1 MSLFVALPL
10 IAFYLGTS
18 YGKSFS
24 PAQKS
29 TQCSNATDNTANCSA
44 QKACSEEAKECT
56 DGSFVFRQQPDCA
69 FAACPQIKVME
80 KATPSAIVPKN
91 GKTPIKSGQTKEEQI
106 TLQLSQKTGITP
118 LELIITYK
126 NDQSSET
133 TYDGGTY
140 TSKKRGTS
148 GRWIATKI
156 NGSWVVTSVSSGI
169 PLCTDINPYYY
180 PKELVP
186 ACKDGKGNITAR

>member
-1 MSLFVALPL
+1 MNLPKMSLFVALPL

-24 PAQKS
+24 VSQKDAACLTGS
-29 TQCSNATDNTANCSA
+29 GDTASCAA

-91 GKTPIKSGQTKEEQI
+91 GKTKEEQI

-156 NGSWVVTSVSSGI
+156 NGNWTVTSVSSGI

-186 ACKDGKGNITAR
+186 ACKDAKGNITAR

>member
-1 MSLFVALPL
+1 MNLPKMSLFVALPL

-18 YGKSFS
+18 YGRSFS
-24 PAQKS
+24 MAQK
-29 TQCSNATDNTANCSA
+29 TPVCSKASADAASCSA
-44 QKACSEEAKECT
+44 QKACSEEAKECP
-56 DGSFVFRQQPDCA
+56 DGSFVFREQPSCE
-69 FAACPQIKVME
+69 FATCGEIRTIE
-80 KATPSAIVPKN
+80 KATPSATVPKN
-91 GKTPIKSGQTKEEQI
+91 GKTKEEQI

-140 TSKKRGTS
+140 TSKKRGTN

-169 PLCTDINPYYY
+169 PLCSDINPYYY
-180 PKELVP
+180 PKDLVP